1 MTFIIAEIK
10 NNVGF
15 ITLNAE
21 KALNA
26 LNLAMVVELKRL
38 LIEWKNNANV
48 TCIFMQG
55 AGEKA
60 FCAGGDVREVRNAII
75 EQHELDQ
82 TQLSPKALS
91 FFVTEYEVDYLIQ
104 TYPKPIVIWGSG
116 IVMGGGLGLLAGAS
130 HRVVTETSV
139 LAMPEITI
147 GLYPDVGASW
157 FLNKMP
163 SAYGLYLGLTATRFD
178 AADALFLGLADY
190 FCLNNEKETLLKIL
204 DEVVWEDNSIAQ
216 LSSILNSLQT
226 VPAQTAQTKEH
237 ASFISQFE
245 HMQSITD
252 FEKIM
257 QTKLDD
263 DWVRAGYEIFKTGS
277 PSSKYIILKQLQ
289 ESKNYTLEEVFQSE
303 LNLSC
308 QCSLHPD
315 FVEGVRALLV
325 DKDKNPLWTPNDS
338 DKVAKEWL
346 EGYFTPIWTNEN
358 HPLKHLG
365 K

>member
-1 MTFIIAEIK
+1 MNFTIAEIK
-10 NNVGF
+10 NKVGF

-21 KALNA
+21 KTLNA
-26 LNLAMVVELKRL
+26 LNLAMVLELKRL
-38 LIEWKNNANV
+38 LLEWKNNANV
-48 TCIFMQG
+48 TCVFIQG

-60 FCAGGDVREVRNAII
+60 FCAGGDVREVRNAIV
-75 EQHELDQ
+75 EQHKLDH

-104 TYPKPIVIWGSG
+104 TYPKPIVVWGNG

-163 SAYGLYLGLTATRFD
+163 SAYGIYLGLTATRFD

-190 FCLNNEKETLLKIL
+190 FCLNNEKETLLKRL
-204 DEVVWEDNSIAQ
+204 AEVVWEDNNTAQ
-216 LSSILNSLQT
+216 LSAILNALQT
-226 VPAQTAQTKEH
+226 VPTQTAQTKEH

-245 HMQSITD
+245 HVQSVTD
-252 FEKIM
+252 FEKII

-263 DWVRAGYEIFKTGS
+263 DWVLAGYDLFKTGS
-277 PSSKYIILKQLQ
+277 PSSAHVILKQLQ

-325 DKDKNPLWTPNDS
+325 DKDKNPRWTPNNLN
-338 DKVAKEWL
+338 KVTKEWV
-346 EGYFTPIWTNEN
+346 ESYFIPIWTNDN
-358 HPLKHLG
+358 HPLKHLE